1 MAWHGLAAVDGEVLV
16 GTVGAGVELP
26 DGPSVAGRG
35 RGHGVKEVV
44 RSRAGAGYL
53 GPLRPVPVQD
63 QGVTVGAAGIDAH
76 RPGVARAG
84 SSGTL
89 EDAVPGAMGGL
100 LGPRLPVP
108 GQDQCLARGALI
120 EAHRPGLSADRVGRD
135 AVQKSVVGGPTG
147 IGAGYLSPLLAVPV
161 QDEAP
166 VRGAVEER
174 AHRPGVA
181 GGGRGYAR
189 QLTLGSRVRAG
200 YLGPLMAVPAQD
212 QRLARGAVANGAHRP
227 GVGRGHG
234 ADRVEHGSRS

>member
-1 MAWHGLAAVDGEVLV
+1 MAGGSAAVDGEVLV
-16 GTVGAGVELP
+16 GTVVAEELP
-26 DGPSVAGRG
+26 DGPGVAGGG
-35 RGHGVKEVV
+35 RGHGVQEVV
-44 RSRAGAGYL
+44 RSRVGAGYL

-63 QGVTVGAAGIDAH
+63 QGLTGGAAGIDAH

-84 SSGTL
+84 GGGTL
-89 EDAVPGAMGGL
+89 EDAVPGAGGGL
-100 LGPRLPVP
+100 LGPGLPVP

-181 GGGRGYAR
+181 GGSGRYAH
-189 QLTLGSRVRAG
+189 QLTVGPWVRAG
-200 YLGPLMAVPAQD
+200 HLCPLVAVPA
-212 QRLARGAVANGAHRP
+212 
-227 GVGRGHG
+227 
-234 ADRVEHGSRS
+234 